1 MIEGGDGVNDIML
14 KLEQLGFSSY
24 EAKAY
29 YALIRKYPAKGYE
42 ISKIG
47 KIPSAKIYETL
58 NRLKIKG
65 AISESATEPGKYYP
79 VPSETLLAKL
89 KQEFTSMIQDLEKQ
103 LKQIEPLPDIDIT
116 LNFSRYET
124 FVEKAM
130 SIINNTNIS
139 LLVSIWP
146 DEDVLLHDAIAKA
159 KKRGVT
165 VIAGVFGKSTM
176 ESSYYINLD
185 SCGISSQARLG
196 KRLTIVIGDSKEVV
210 ICEFCEFCENG
221 KTDGVWTTTPS
232 IILVAKEYIKH
243 DIWGKILIDTIGK
256 EKFNTM
262 CDNNEML
269 SYLIDNR

>member
-29 YALIRKYPAKGYE
+29 YALIRKYPSNGYE

-65 AISESATEPGKYYP
+65 AIIESATETGKYYP

-103 LKQIEPLPDIDIT
+103 LKQTEPLPDIDIT
-116 LNFSRYET
+116 LNFSGYET
-124 FVEKAM
+124 FVEKAI

-139 LLVSIWP
+139 LLLSIWP
-146 DEDVLLHDAIAKA
+146 DEDVLLHDAITKA

-165 VIAGVFGKSTM
+165 VIAGVFGNSTM

-210 ICEFCEFCENG
+210 ICEIGKNG
-221 KTDGVWTTTPS
+221 ETDGVWTTTPS

-243 DIWGKILIDTIGK
+243 DIWGNILIDTIGK
-256 EKFNTM
+256 EKFNAM
-262 CDNNEML
+262 CDSNEML
-269 SYLIDNR
+269 SYLIENS